1 MSLNLILIIMS
12 LGPVTVNS
20 WRLSKSLIV
29 LLMSVE
35 MTTGAVTAKE
45 GALVGQKPWHDIFWR
60 YLLTFPVLK
69 SALPL
74 HDILLMTWRQG
85 DIGHL
90 IRLPWQNVTWT
101 IGTCTILILTT
112 WWHKELISTFLD
124 VFWDQSVSV
133 ISVERE
139 ERGFNM
145 QPSDTIS
152 LDTRHSSHLFLLLS
166 KICSGSRLLHGML
179 KFWHNWNICDN
190 DKPRNIIRA
199 ACRILQWSS

>member
-1 MSLNLILIIMS
+1 MFCKKTIGNC
-12 LGPVTVNS
+12 
-20 WRLSKSLIV
+20 W
-29 LLMSVE
+29 
-35 MTTGAVTAKE
+35 A
-45 GALVGQKPWHDIFWR
+45 
-60 YLLTFPVLK
+60 FPVLK

-90 IRLPWQNVTWT
+90 IRLPWQNVTQT
-101 IGTCTILILTT
+101 IGTCTTLILTT

-124 VFWDQSVSV
+124 VFLDQSVSV

-152 LDTRHSSHLFLLLS
+152 LDTRHSSHLFLLFS

-199 ACRILQWSS
+199 GLQDFTMKFIEWRVHIILGHRTGRLFPVCIKPQPHNYTWTQFTRVA